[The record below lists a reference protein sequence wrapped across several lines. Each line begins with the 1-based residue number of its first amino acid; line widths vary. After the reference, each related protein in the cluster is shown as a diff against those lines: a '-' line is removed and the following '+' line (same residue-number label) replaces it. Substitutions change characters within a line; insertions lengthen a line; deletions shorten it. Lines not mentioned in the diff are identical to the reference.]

1 MREDG
6 GGKRGPGGQGQL
18 GGGDCKD
25 FGGIWGGVPLLSPPL
40 SRRTTLARK
49 QRFNRPH
56 PANFRL
62 CRIFQKP
69 QSFQVRKVFKNRI
82 VSAAAKSSKTANF
95 SFLCGAPQTFHFSA
109 EPPHSFGRRKVFKNR
124 KLFISLRYR
133 KLFISLRS
141 HRKLFISLRYRKLFS
156 RRQAGLGP
164 PGSSLWPVAR
174 AGSE

>member
-1 MREDG
+1 ME
-6 GGKRGPGGQGQL
+6 GKLDPGGQGQL
-18 GGGDCKD
+18 RRGDCEG
-25 FGGIWGGVPLLSPPL
+25 FGGSGGGGVPRPRLPS

-69 QSFQVRKVFKNRI
+69 QSF
-82 VSAAAKSSKTANF
+82 
-95 SFLCGAPQTFHFSA
+95 GH
-109 EPPHSFGRRKVFKNR
+109 RKVFKNR

-141 HRKLFISLRYRKLFS
+141 HRKLFISLRSQNRKLFISLRRTANFSFLCGVPQTFHFSAEYRKLFS